1 MTRGS
6 PWPLAS
12 AGGPLPDSGP
22 PEIALPTASTVMK
35 GKRKVKT
42 SKWQQIQAWTVQAQR
57 QLEQRSTRAS
67 RFLDVALAA
76 GREAEPVG
84 RLAGR

>member
-1 MTRGS
+1 
-6 PWPLAS
+6 
-12 AGGPLPDSGP
+12 
-22 PEIALPTASTVMK
+22 MK